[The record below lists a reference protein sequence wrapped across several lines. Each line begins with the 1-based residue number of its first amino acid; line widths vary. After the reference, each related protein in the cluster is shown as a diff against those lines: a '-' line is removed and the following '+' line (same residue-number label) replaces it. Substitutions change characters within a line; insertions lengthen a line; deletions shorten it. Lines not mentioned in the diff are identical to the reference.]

1 MHQHN
6 PDNMDPHPKRRRD
19 KDNPYTI
26 FTVGIHTDHPHY
38 YLSFVDSQGVR
49 ICTEIQKE
57 LFDLLDR
64 FELEDLSHLNEV
76 DNHYEQSE
84 LTEISLQK
92 RMLHPQESLEDAAL
106 RREQHDRVH
115 MAIAQLSPVQQR
127 RLRLYYFCGLK
138 YEEIAQLEGC
148 TFQAV
153 AKSISSAEKRL
164 KNILSEG

>member
-6 PDNMDPHPKRRRD
+6 PDNMDPRPKRRRD

-26 FTVGIHTDHPHY
+26 FTVGIHTDQPHY

-76 DNHYEQSE
+76 DNHYE
-84 LTEISLQK
+84 
-92 RMLHPQESLEDAAL
+92 
-106 RREQHDRVH
+106 
-115 MAIAQLSPVQQR
+115 
-127 RLRLYYFCGLK
+127 
-138 YEEIAQLEGC
+138 
-148 TFQAV
+148 
-153 AKSISSAEKRL
+153 
-164 KNILSEG
+164 